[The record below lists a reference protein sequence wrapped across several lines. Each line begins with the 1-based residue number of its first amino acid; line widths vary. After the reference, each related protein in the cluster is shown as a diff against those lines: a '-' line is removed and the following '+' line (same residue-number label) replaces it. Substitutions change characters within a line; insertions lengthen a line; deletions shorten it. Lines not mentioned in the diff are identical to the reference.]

1 MAGIATNHLRKLFC
15 GRLPGMLG
23 GVALCALVAFAPAAT
38 ADPLSPV
45 RDTLERTTDT
55 VGRTVSGAGNTVNR
69 TTDTL
74 GLPPIG
80 DTVQDD
86 RPLSSVNQLGRDITQ
101 PLGTLTAPAPA
112 TTASGPAPSQN
123 RAPDEYRPHDAFYP
137 YTPDLLPKGT
147 LARVYFQPGETT
159 LDLTAKNQL
168 AGFVNAFS
176 KRIGNVELRGYAD
189 RGGGRD
195 AAASDIAMQRALAVQ
210 QALLEH
216 GMSTG
221 RMRASGMGNVD
232 SQNAAADRVDILFDG
247 Y

>member
-1 MAGIATNHLRKLFC
+1 MAGIATTPLRKPFG
-15 GRLPGMLG
+15 GRLPGALG
-23 GVALCALVAFAPAAT
+23 GVVFLALVVHAPAT
-38 ADPLSPV
+38 SADPLSPIH
-45 RDTLERTTDT
+45 DTLERTTDT
-55 VGRTVSGAGNTVNR
+55 VGRTVSGAGNTLNR

-74 GLPPIG
+74 SLPPVG
-80 DTVQDD
+80 NTVQDD
-86 RPLSSVNQLGRDITQ
+86 RPLSSANQLGRDITQ
-101 PLGTLTAPAPA
+101 PVGTLA
-112 TTASGPAPSQN
+112 TPGPASSTSKPSRQDP
-123 RAPDEYRPHDAFYP
+123 PDDYRPHDAFHP

-176 KRIGNVELRGYAD
+176 DRIGNIELRGYAD

-195 AAASDIAMQRALAVQ
+195 AQASEIAMQRALTVQ

-216 GMSTG
+216 GMNTG
-221 RMRASGMGNVD
+221 RIRASGMGNVD
-232 SQNAAADRVDILFDG
+232 GKNAASDRVDILFDG

>member
-1 MAGIATNHLRKLFC
+1 MAGIATDHLRKPFG
-15 GRLPGMLG
+15 GRLPGALG
-23 GVALCALVAFAPAAT
+23 AALLLALVMFAPVAD

-45 RDTLERTTDT
+45 HDTLARTTDT
-55 VGRTVSGAGNTVNR
+55 VGRTVSGAGETVNR
-69 TTDTL
+69 TTDPL
-74 GLPPIG
+74 GLPPVG
-80 DTVQDD
+80 NTVQDD
-86 RPLSSVNQLGRDITQ
+86 RPLSSVNQIGRDITQ
-101 PLGTLTAPAPA
+101 PVGTLATPAPA
-112 TTASGPAPSQN
+112 SATAEPSRQGP
-123 RAPDEYRPHDAFYP
+123 PDEHRPHDAFHP

-176 KRIGNVELRGYAD
+176 QRVGNIELRGYAD

-195 AAASDIAMQRALAVQ
+195 AQASDIAMQRALAVQ

-216 GMSTG
+216 GMNTG
-221 RMRASGMGNVD
+221 RIRASGMGNVD
-232 SQNAAADRVDILFDG
+232 GKNTASDRVDILFDG